1 MENRGTSPAAEPEPT
16 GREPLWSPSPEQCSR
31 TEIARYLTWLARVR
45 GVPAEYGAAQR
56 WSVAHSEEFWT
67 SIVDYFAVHLHTP
80 ARSVLSGAAM
90 PDTHWFAGA
99 SLNYAERALQ
109 HPAQDLAVIARREGG
124 TRETLT
130 YGQLRRQVASVA
142 RGFRELGVTRGDR
155 VVGYLCNDTNAVVA
169 FLACASLGAIWSSC
183 PPEFG
188 VESVLDRW
196 QQISPKL
203 LVTVAEYHYG
213 GKRFERRDA
222 VQRIVAGLPSLTAT
236 VTVEAHS
243 DLGFATA
250 SLAAL
255 RSGGASEAAAAK
267 PVVEGDADPAV
278 DHEIVPFEHP
288 LWILYSSGTTGLPK
302 ALVHGHGGIVL
313 EHLKAL
319 ALHGDIG
326 RGDRFFWFSTT
337 GWMMWNYLVS
347 GLLVGATIVLYDG
360 NPGHPDLSALWQ
372 LAEEERVTHF
382 GVSAAYL
389 QACGKAGIEPCERN
403 LSELRNVGSTG
414 SPLPAEGFAWV
425 YEHVKRD
432 VLLGSISGGT
442 DLCTAFVGQCPL
454 LPVYAGEIQCRALGA
469 DVQAWSDSGEA
480 LHNQVGELVIV
491 RPMPSMPL
499 YLWGDPDRSKYQQSY
514 FEMFPGIWR
523 HGDWIT
529 FNDRGGCVISG
540 RSDSTLNRGGVRV
553 GTSELYRVVEAL
565 PEVVD
570 SLAVDTSELGK
581 EGKLWLFVVL
591 RANRALDAALK
602 AQIVRALREQIS
614 PRHVPDEI
622 LQIDQ
627 VPRTLSGKKLEV
639 PIKRTLAGVPLEKA
653 LNPGTLKDPA
663 ALYRL
668 LDQIRAQRA
677 GTP

>member
-1 MENRGTSPAAEPEPT
+1 MIDAMEPRPA
-16 GREPLWSPSPEQCSR
+16 GPLWEPSASQRARCRLTDYLEWLSR
-31 TEIARYLTWLARVR
+31 ERDLKCRD
-45 GVPAEYGAAQR
+45 YGALQH
-56 WSVAHSEEFWT
+56 WSIQHNEDFWR
-67 SIVDYFAVHLHTP
+67 SLVDYFAVQLHSP
-80 ARSVLSGAAM
+80 APRVLSESTT
-90 PDTHWFAGA
+90 PDVSWFEGA
-99 SLNYAERALQ
+99 SLNYVERALQ
-109 HPAQDLAVIARREGG
+109 HSDDDLALIARREDGS
-124 TRETLT
+124 
-130 YGQLRRQVASVA
+130 RQVLSYGDLRQRVA
-142 RGFRELGVTRGDR
+142 NVAQAFRDLGVQRGDR

-203 LVTVAEYHYG
+203 LVAVSEYRYG
-213 GKRFERRDA
+213 GKHFDRTDA
-222 VQRIVAGLPSLTAT
+222 VRRIVLGLPSLTAL
-236 VTVEAHS
+236 VS
-243 DLGFATA
+243 LGPRPDLDIEIRDLEEISRGQAT
-250 SLAAL
+250 LHC
-255 RSGGASEAAAAK
+255 E
-267 PVVEGDADPAV
+267 V
-278 DHEIVPFEHP
+278 VPFEHP

-347 GLLVGATIVLYDG
+347 GLLVGATLVLYDG
-360 NPGHPDLSALWQ
+360 SPGYPDLNALWRI
-372 LAEEERVTHF
+372 ADEERITHF

-389 QACGKAGIEPCERN
+389 LACNKAGIEPGTQFT
-403 LSELRNVGSTG
+403 LAALRNVGSTG
-414 SPLPAEGFAWV
+414 SPLPSEGFDWV
-425 YEHVKRD
+425 YQHVKRD

-469 DVQAWSDSGEA
+469 DVQAWDDSGHA
-480 LHNQVGELVIV
+480 VVNQVGELVIQ

-499 YLWGDPDRSKYQQSY
+499 YLWGDADGSKYRSSY
-514 FEMFPGIWR
+514 FEMFPSVWR

-540 RSDSTLNRGGVRV
+540 RSDSTLNRGGVRI
-553 GTSELYRVVEAL
+553 GTSELYRVVEGIT
-565 PEVVD
+565 EVVD
-570 SLAVDTSELGK
+570 SLVVDTSALGK

-591 RANRALDAALK
+591 RGGGALDDALK
-602 AQIVRALREQIS
+602 QQIVRALREQIS

-622 LQIDQ
+622 LQINQ

-639 PIKRTLAGVPLEKA
+639 PIKRILAGVPLEQA
-653 LNPGTLKDPA
+653 VNPGTLQDPA
-663 ALYRL
+663 ALHGL
-668 LDQIRAQRA
+668 LVQIRAIAA
-677 GTP
+677 G

>member
-1 MENRGTSPAAEPEPT
+1 MIGVMQLHPPS
-16 GREPLWSPSPEQCSR
+16 PLWEPSAERRASCRLSDYLAWLSR
-31 TEIARYLTWLARVR
+31 ERRIDCVDYASV
-45 GVPAEYGAAQR
+45 QR
-56 WSVAHSEEFWT
+56 WSVTHSEDFWT

-80 ARSVLSGAAM
+80 ARSVLSGSAM
-90 PDTHWFAGA
+90 PNAHWFEGA
-99 SLNYAERALQ
+99 RLNYVERALQ
-109 HPAQDLAVIARREGG
+109 HPNDDLALIARHEDG
-124 TRETLT
+124 TRQVLS
-130 YGQLRRQVASVA
+130 YGELRQQVANVA
-142 RGFRELGVTRGDR
+142 QGFRDLGVGRGDR
-155 VVGYLCNDTNAVVA
+155 VVGYLCNDASAVVA

-203 LVTVAEYHYG
+203 LVAVCEYRYG
-213 GKRFERRDA
+213 GKRFDRTDA
-222 VQRIVAGLPSLTAT
+222 VRRIVAGLPSLVAT
-236 VTVEAHS
+236 LSVGNG
-243 DLGFATA
+243 DGLGIGSSSFEEL
-250 SLAAL
+250 SQGRAL
-255 RSGGASEAAAAK
+255 LQCES
-267 PVVEGDADPAV
+267 
-278 DHEIVPFEHP
+278 VPFEHP

-360 NPGHPDLSALWQ
+360 NPGFPDLNALWQ
-372 LAEEERVTHF
+372 LAEQERITHF

-389 QACGKAGIEPCERN
+389 LACSKAGIEPRERN

-414 SPLPAEGFAWV
+414 SPLPAEGFTWV

-432 VLLGSISGGT
+432 LLLGSISGGT

-469 DVQAWSDSGEA
+469 DVQAWNDSGEA
-480 LHNQVGELVIV
+480 VENQVGELVIA

-499 YLWGDPDRSKYQQSY
+499 CLWGDPDRSKYRQSY

-529 FNDRGGCVISG
+529 FNERGGCVISG

-581 EGKLWLFVVL
+581 RGKLWLFVVL
-591 RANRALDAALK
+591 RANLALDAALK
-602 AQIVRALREQIS
+602 TQIVRALREKLS

-639 PIKRTLAGVPLEKA
+639 PIKRILAGVPLDKA
-653 LNPGTLKDPA
+653 VNPGTLQDPA
-663 ALYRL
+663 VLHRL
-668 LDQIRAQRA
+668 LAALNTTIT
-677 GTP
+677 GS